1 MEPIT
6 YIPGHMLDT
15 VSPLMYITVESIIIA
30 IVERVIE
37 ASDSVLCWDNII
49 ITHYSDCM
57 HD

>member
-49 ITHYSDCM
+49 LCSL
-57 HD
+57 